1 MISKDQYD
9 NLRNMFEFYVPL
21 RGFKDNTAEDMYTY
35 YRRPNSTGYTKPI
48 LGAEGRK
55 TEAESPFG
63 WIAAMA
69 GSAIASNVKN
79 EAKLAL
85 YYFVANRPD
94 NGIAT
99 LSRTWFVHTPGDV
112 DTNGKKIFRPAYPP
126 FNEDLSTDA
135 AKQAYDYLVSV
146 NAVATMQQAAAEGV
160 SSRKSMRMTHHNCWQ
175 IG

>member
-1 MISKDQYD
+1 
-9 NLRNMFEFYVPL
+9 
-21 RGFKDNTAEDMYTY
+21 MYTY
-35 YRRPNSTGYTKPI
+35 YRKPNSTGYTKPI

-85 YYFVANRPD
+85 YYFVSNRPE

-99 LSRTWFVHTPGDV
+99 IPCQKGSKVVV
-112 DTNGKKIFRPAYPP
+112 DFTTENTGIDAAEAEVKNAKIYSIDGREVSKMQPNTIYIVDGKKVMLP
-126 FNEDLSTDA
+126 
-135 AKQAYDYLVSV
+135 
-146 NAVATMQQAAAEGV
+146 
-160 SSRKSMRMTHHNCWQ
+160 
-175 IG
+175 